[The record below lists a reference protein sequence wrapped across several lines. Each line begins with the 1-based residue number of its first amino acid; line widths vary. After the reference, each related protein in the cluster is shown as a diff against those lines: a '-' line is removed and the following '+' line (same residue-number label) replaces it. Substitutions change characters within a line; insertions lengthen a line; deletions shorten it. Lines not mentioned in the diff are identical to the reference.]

1 MAQDQK
7 SLGQNQLRQV
17 GVEGDWICVG
27 ALAGTHG
34 VRGDVKLRSFTENP
48 AAIFKLKDLR
58 QGPNGPAAAL
68 KKISTNKD
76 GFIVH
81 VAGYETPEA
90 AKALNGKQF
99 YVARCEMKATSK
111 DEFYLADLIGLKAI
125 DSAGEELGFV
135 CAVENF
141 GAEDLL
147 ELQLLEPVKN
157 LGRNVFI
164 PFRLA
169 LVPDVDVA
177 AGHVVIN
184 FADWRET
191 QISERDG
198 DGAEGIDNKEENS

>member
-1 MAQDQK
+1 MAQDQNTQ
-7 SLGQNQLRQV
+7 GQAARRQV
-17 GVEGDWICVG
+17 GVEGDWVCVG

-34 VRGDVKLRSFTENP
+34 VRGDVRLRSFTENP

-58 QGPNGPAAAL
+58 QGPDGPVAEL

-81 VAGYETPEA
+81 VAGFETPEA

-99 YVARCEMKATSK
+99 YVAREEMKATNK

-125 DSAGEELGFV
+125 DGSGDELGFI

-164 PFRLA
+164 PFRTE

-184 FADWRET
+184 FADWRAT

-198 DGAEGIDNKEENS
+198 DDEEVAENKGENS